1 MQKPNSP
8 IEIPVFD
15 VNLTLVK
22 FLCFDNKYHDLCGQ
36 MANLVAESGDNKGQL
51 SHIVEANEIVV
62 SNV

>member
-1 MQKPNSP
+1 MQKPNFP
-8 IEIPVFD
+8 IEIPAFD

-22 FLCFDNKYHDLCGQ
+22 FVCFDNIYHVLRNQ